1 MKVSLLDRFTS
12 IRQRTRNIC
21 APLTVEDQILQ
32 SMEDASP
39 IKWHLA
45 HTTWFFE
52 TFVLKPFKEGYEPL
66 NDAYS
71 YLFNSYY
78 VQAGARFMR
87 DRRGLI
93 SRPSL
98 SEVWDYRT
106 AVDDAIGELLST
118 SVGEEV
124 VRVMEVG
131 LNHEQQHQE
140 LMVTDVHHLLFAN
153 PLLPA
158 YHGTSKPVSI
168 QSPSF
173 EWMEFAEG
181 VVPIGHAAESF
192 CYDNE
197 EPTHRQFL
205 ERYALG
211 NRPITNEEL
220 VAFIEEGGYSNE
232 LLWLSSG
239 WALRE
244 LEGWSHPL
252 FWIPENE
259 GWSEFTLYGKGPLDL
274 NSPVTHISYYEAD
287 AVARWM
293 GARLPTEFEWEHA
306 SFLTGAQHGHYSDE
320 LNFYPHFRQKD
331 PEAALIHMFGS
342 SWEWTNSHYSPYPGY
357 KPVEGALGEYNGKF
371 MANQFVL
378 RGGSCATPSDHIRP
392 TYRNFFPAHARWQ
405 FSSCRLAKRIVE

>member
-1 MKVSLLDRFTS
+1 MKVSLLDRYTS
-12 IRQRTRNIC
+12 IRQRSQNIC

-98 SEVWDYRT
+98 AQIWDYRN
-106 AVDDAIGELLST
+106 AIDEAIGELLSAPI
-118 SVGEEV
+118 GEEV
-124 VRVMEVG
+124 ARVMEVG

-158 YHGTSKPVSI
+158 YHDSVKPVSV

-173 EWMEFAEG
+173 EWKEFDEG
-181 VVPIGHAAESF
+181 VVRIGHAADSF

-197 EPTHRQFL
+197 GPIHRQFL
-205 ERYALG
+205 EGFALG
-211 NRPITNEEL
+211 NRPVTNGEL

-232 LLWLSSG
+232 LLWLSIG
-239 WALRE
+239 WALKE

-252 FWIPENE
+252 FWIPESS
-259 GWSEFTLYGKGPLDL
+259 GWSEFSLYGKGPLDPH
-274 NSPVTHISYYEAD
+274 SPATHISYYEAD
-287 AVARWM
+287 AIARWM

-306 SFLTGAQHGHYSDE
+306 SLVASAGQGHYSDE

-331 PEAALIHMFGS
+331 TDASLVHMFGS

-371 MANQFVL
+371 MVNQFVL
-378 RGGSCATPSDHIRP
+378 RGGSCATPSDHIRH

-405 FSSCRLAKRIVE
+405 FSTCRLAKRIV